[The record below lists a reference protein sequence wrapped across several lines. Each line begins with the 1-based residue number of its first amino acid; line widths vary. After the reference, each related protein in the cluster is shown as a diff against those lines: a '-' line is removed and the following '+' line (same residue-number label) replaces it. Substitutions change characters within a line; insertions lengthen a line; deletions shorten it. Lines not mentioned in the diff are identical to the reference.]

1 MAPRAS
7 VASTTPRDPRRA
19 RHSATPRRRAS
30 ARETRDDRASAR
42 RVEPTTR
49 ESDERRRE
57 RVERDPSRAV
67 IFEILNSRLSSASI
81 ARTTTGDAEKT
92 TRKRRTRIG
101 GKDGRDAGAV
111 EEERGD
117 GDARRERK
125 RGRERGAGEEKVEER
140 RA

>member
-1 MAPRAS
+1 
-7 VASTTPRDPRRA
+7 VWRR
-19 RHSATPRRRAS
+19 RRRATRD
-30 ARETRDDRASAR
+30 ARDTARRRDDARARARRETNARAR